1 MREINTKECHVKFG
15 NLIKDARNQQALS
28 QVEVATQLDI
38 TQSYLSRIE
47 NGERDIDLA
56 LAMKFCKV
64 LRLDIQEFIKEF
76 I

>member
-1 MREINTKECHVKFG
+1 MREINTKDCHVKFG
-15 NLIKDARNQQALS
+15 NFIKDARNEQALS
-28 QVEVATQLDI
+28 QTEVATRLEI

-64 LRLDIQEFIKEF
+64 LNLDFQKFVEEFI
-76 I
+76 